1 VLVRFF
7 YSLRAQGL
15 KVSPQQFLTLALGM
29 GKGLHGQT
37 LQGFYHLARCTL
49 LTTETDFDK
58 FDQVFTAFFEGVDL
72 AALKVEDQFF
82 DWLRRAAE
90 GEVPHLSPEEQALF
104 DAMGIEELEKMFRDL
119 LDEQKEAHDGGTRFI
134 GTGGSSPFG
143 HSGAPRPGFRIGG
156 SSRNRRAMQVA
167 EQRRYRDYRN
177 DRILDIRQYSVA
189 LRKLRHFGRSRGEE
203 QVDIDATIEATGRQ
217 AGELE
222 VVVRRPLEPS
232 MRVILLM
239 DVGGTMD
246 PFVHQVE
253 ALFSAASQ
261 ASHFKEFRALYFHNC
276 VYGKVYRDARFRE
289 QVLLADLF
297 RGTSKDYR
305 LIVVGD
311 AMMAPYELVGS
322 RHSLFFGVQE
332 SEKGWESLKALRERY
347 PHSVWLNPEPVKY
360 WHGET
365 LQAISQ
371 LFPMYSLT
379 LDGLEEA
386 IRALR
391 H

>member
-1 VLVRFF
+1 
-7 YSLRAQGL
+7 
-15 KVSPQQFLTLALGM
+15 
-29 GKGLHGQT
+29 
-37 LQGFYHLARCTL
+37 
-49 LTTETDFDK
+49 
-58 FDQVFTAFFEGVDL
+58 
-72 AALKVEDQFF
+72 
-82 DWLRRAAE
+82 
-90 GEVPHLSPEEQALF
+90 
-104 DAMGIEELEKMFRDL
+104 
-119 LDEQKEAHDGGTRFI
+119 
-134 GTGGSSPFG
+134 
-143 HSGAPRPGFRIGG
+143 
-156 SSRNRRAMQVA
+156 
-167 EQRRYRDYRN
+167 
-177 DRILDIRQYSVA
+177 
-189 LRKLRHFGRSRGEE
+189 
-203 QVDIDATIEATGRQ
+203 
-217 AGELE
+217 
-222 VVVRRPLEPS
+222 